1 MPILE
6 EQLVTKTFDRRD
18 AWMPAEAPFESAGV
32 GRPATRPNIV
42 IVLADDLGYGELSCS
57 GNAGAITP
65 NLDRFAGEGLRLTD
79 CHSASSCCSP
89 SRAAILT
96 GQTP

>member
-1 MPILE
+1 MNRLLIALCILIAFGPS
-6 EQLVTKTFDRRD
+6 LL
-18 AWMPAEAPFESAGV
+18 AAEKK
-32 GRPATRPNIV
+32 PNVV
-42 IVLADDLGYGELSCS
+42 IVLADDLGYGELGCS